1 LRLSILTGAAR
12 NVFRPILKV
21 SSLAI
26 SILRHSAGSRDDAKN
41 RPKCARF
48 PQKGIWLAI
57 CGPHRKTS
65 AMKINKTY
73 DRNQIRHLDYSFNET
88 PFGEVLAAWNDR
100 GICAII
106 YVTACEDKAEC
117 ELRERFPRAM
127 LRQTTDAVNL
137 FACGDVTL
145 NLVGTPFEILVWTA
159 LLEVPVGARISY
171 ARLARELG
179 CPKSVKAVAA
189 AVERNPI
196 GYIIPCHRVVRNDG
210 SDGEYRFGGE
220 LRKAVLEYEKA
231 VR

>member
-1 LRLSILTGAAR
+1 
-12 NVFRPILKV
+12 
-21 SSLAI
+21 
-26 SILRHSAGSRDDAKN
+26 
-41 RPKCARF
+41 
-48 PQKGIWLAI
+48 
-57 CGPHRKTS
+57 
-65 AMKINKTY
+65 
-73 DRNQIRHLDYSFNET
+73 
-88 PFGEVLAAWNDR
+88 
-100 GICAII
+100 
-106 YVTACEDKAEC
+106 
-117 ELRERFPRAM
+117 M

>member
-1 LRLSILTGAAR
+1 
-12 NVFRPILKV
+12 
-21 SSLAI
+21 
-26 SILRHSAGSRDDAKN
+26 
-41 RPKCARF
+41 
-48 PQKGIWLAI
+48 
-57 CGPHRKTS
+57 
-65 AMKINKTY
+65 MKINKTY

-106 YVTACEDKAEC
+106 YVTACEDKVEC